1 MTTTAG
7 LDESRPAPAPQ
18 HRHSE
23 LDRRRATSGRWF
35 VAPNLLAVAL
45 FSLFPLGF
53 SLYLSCQHWTM
64 FGPMRFAGAANF
76 RRLLTADPLLP
87 IALRNTVVFT
97 LGTLLPTLA
106 ISLVLAVLLSPKIRG
121 VGIFR
126 TIMFLPLAVS
136 SVVMAVVW
144 RFVFDS
150 NNGVLDIMLG
160 WFGIRPIPWLIDPQW
175 AMLSLCLVSIWKNV
189 PFATVVLLAAVQGVS
204 EDLYEAAK
212 LDGAGALAR
221 FFAITLPHIRGA
233 VSFVVVISVI
243 NAVQAFDLV
252 YVLAGNGGPETATY
266 VLGIMI
272 FQNAFSFADA
282 SYAAAIAWLVFLAL
296 LLMTGLHLWLTN
308 RRTRQV
314 I

>member
-1 MTTTAG
+1 MA
-7 LDESRPAPAPQ
+7 
-18 HRHSE
+18 
-23 LDRRRATSGRWF
+23 RRRAASGRLF
-35 VAPNLLAVAL
+35 VAPNLLAVAV

-53 SLYLSCQHWTM
+53 SVYLSFQHWTM
-64 FGPMRFAGAANF
+64 FGPMHFAGAANF
-76 RRLLTADPLLP
+76 RRLFTADPMLP
-87 IALRNTVVFT
+87 IAVRNTAVFT

-106 ISLVLAVLLSPKIRG
+106 ISMALAVLLSRKIAG

-144 RFVFDS
+144 RFVFDT
-150 NNGVLDIMLG
+150 NNGALDVMLG
-160 WFGIRPIPWLIDPQW
+160 WFGIRPIPWLIDPHW
-175 AMLSLCLVSIWKNV
+175 AMLALCLVSIWKSV

-204 EDLYEAAK
+204 EDLYDAAK
-212 LDGAGALAR
+212 LDGANELRR
-221 FFAITLPHIRGA
+221 FLAITLPQIRGA
-233 VSFVVVISVI
+233 VSFVVVISII

-282 SYAAAIAWLVFLAL
+282 SYASAIAWLVFLAL
-296 LLMTGLHLWLTN
+296 LFMTGIHLWLTSSRN
-308 RRTRQV
+308 RRV
-314 I
+314 